1 MTMAE
6 ATPRGGRSTEGWV
19 NYALGLL
26 VFLLGIALMLG
37 AFYCGYT
44 MLREV
49 DAQARAVQTVSAAP
63 NPAAPAP
70 SKPGSPPPGRPG
82 HPRPHRRPHPPP
94 VRHRRGSQAGS
105 PPGPRRHRRHDGVT
119 RRAVGGNEGELIID
133 NR

>member
-70 SKPGSPPPGRPG
+70 SKPGSPPPRVVQATPA
-82 HPRPHRRPHPPP
+82 PPAGP
-94 VRHRRGSQAGS
+94 TLLQFATAAVVKLVVLLVLAAIGAMTASRGAQLAGM
-105 PPGPRRHRRHDGVT
+105 R
-119 RRAVGGNEGELIID
+119 GN
-133 NR
+133 